1 MARAL
6 LEAGARPDARDRS
19 GDSLLVIAIHT
30 HQPALLDA
38 LLAHGADPNA
48 IDASGLSPLYW
59 AEREERAAMVQRL
72 LAAGARASEQQR
84 SLRASG
90 PYRTEDF

>member
-1 MARAL
+1 
-6 LEAGARPDARDRS
+6 
-19 GDSLLVIAIHT
+19 VIAIHT
-30 HQPALLDA
+30 DQPALLDA

-59 AEREERAAMVQRL
+59 AEREERLEMVKRL
-72 LAAGARASEQQR
+72 LAAGARADDRQR
-84 SLRASG
+84 ALRASA